1 MLHIH
6 PVAISLSLYVA
17 HPFPRIRINP
27 FLAGLLQDKQDD
39 IMVGVKSTALKF
51 GDDSKYWLSGFATVM
66 VTGLAATGHLCDQTW
81 PYFAGVA
88 FVAAHL
94 SHQVRSS
101 RKSHPEILSSESHLI
116 GTYPFPDVA
125 ALVDILYIS
134 CSSYSPYNC
143 PHPIYHPHPFP
154 KISLVFLC
162 FFGLSLFHLVLI
174 SQVFG
179 VFVCVQNN
187 SLFNLAQ
194 E

>member
-6 PVAISLSLYVA
+6 PVAISLYVT

-101 RKSHPEILSSESHLI
+101 RKSHPEILSSESVPSHWHLSI
-116 GTYPFPDVA
+116 SGRCCLDGYSIHQLFVPLAIQLPPSYLSSTYFFQH
-125 ALVDILYIS
+125 L
-134 CSSYSPYNC
+134 
-143 PHPIYHPHPFP
+143 
-154 KISLVFLC
+154 
-162 FFGLSLFHLVLI
+162 FGLPLFLWPFTFPSSINFSSVWCL
-174 SQVFG
+174 
-179 VFVCVQNN
+179 CMCPN
-187 SLFNLAQ
+187 
-194 E
+194 